1 MSLDLVTLGK
11 RLREARENCAITQE
25 QAAEGIGVPRTA
37 IVHMEAGRRVSTT
50 LELADL
56 AELYKKPVAHFL
68 TKTSAQDESATEAVQ
83 LHLRVE
89 HAFRQDPGVKASIDK
104 WLQVVREGAEL
115 NQLLGASTPE
125 ALPLYSQSHPRTLAE
140 AFQQGESVA
149 EQERKRLGL
158 GENPVHMLPDLLSSV
173 GAWVASVN
181 LPKEIS
187 GMFLHERS
195 IGTVILINN
204 THPRV
209 RRRFSYAHEYAHA
222 LIDRE
227 RDSTAM
233 VSTQANSIERTE
245 KRANAFAAA
254 FLMPQSGVRSYLSA
268 IDKGGPTRQV
278 HAVYGIAGS
287 EQAEERTAPGSQ
299 KIVYQDVARLA
310 RYFGVSYQVAAYRLR
325 DLNLIGPSELQ
336 ALVDQMDQANSYLKV
351 LKFFEAIDTDEVTAD
366 GAEETC
372 ELVSQ
377 VVYRA
382 IEAYRREGISRERLL
397 DIGTKIG
404 IPGKKLVELAV
415 AAI

>member
-1 MSLDLVTLGK
+1 MSLDLVTIGK

-25 QAAEGIGVPRTA
+25 QAAEAIGVPRTA
-37 IVHMEAGRRVSTT
+37 IVHMEAGRRVPTT

-56 AELYKKPVAHFL
+56 AELYKKPLPHFL
-68 TKTSAQDESATEAVQ
+68 SKTFAQDESSTEAVH

-89 HAFRQDPGVKASIDK
+89 HAFRQDPEVKASIDK

-173 GAWVASVN
+173 GAWVAGVN

-187 GMFLHERS
+187 GMFLHERA

-204 THPRV
+204 SHPRV

-233 VSTQANSIERTE
+233 VSTQANSTERTE

-254 FLMPQSGVRSYLSA
+254 FLMPQTGVRNYLSA

-310 RYFGVSYQVAAYRLR
+310 RYFGVSYQVAVYRLR
-325 DLNLIGPSELQ
+325 DLNVIGALELQ

-351 LKFFEAIDTDEVTAD
+351 LRFAESIDTDEVTAD
-366 GAEETC
+366 GVEETG

-382 IEAYRREGISRERLL
+382 IEAYRRQEISRGRLL
-397 DIGTKIG
+397 DLGAKIG
-404 IPGKKLVELAV
+404 IPGKKLVELAE